1 MNGPTQSENV
11 LEGLQP
17 NSNLKKLR
25 ISCYRGSKFSTW
37 MKDSLLPNLV
47 EISLENCRRYEH
59 LPPLGNLPYLK
70 VLFLTGNH
78 IVKYLGNE
86 FYGDSAIVF
95 PSLESLELCD
105 MTNLEEWRT
114 VNGKESFPHLRKLL
128 MAGCSRLEEFPIIP
142 SVTSFTIRRSNAKL
156 LCSVK
161 NLTSLSF
168 LAIEYFDKLTLLPD
182 VLLQNHKML
191 VSLRIYYLC
200 ELESLANQLNSL
212 SAMKYLEISYCNK
225 LQSLP
230 EGIQKLRCLQ
240 SLHILCCYRFASFQM
255 FGFGGLSS
263 LRKLWIEKCEAFCF
277 LSEGIQYLTALEE
290 LCLDKCP
297 KQISLPDGIQ
307 HLTNL
312 RTLQIWNCDRLSAL
326 PTQIGCLTSL
336 SYLAIEYCSSLMS
349 IPDEMQ
355 NLRTLKTLLIRECPH
370 LKRRCKKGSGV
381 DWHKI
386 AHIPNFQTYF

>member
-1 MNGPTQSENV
+1 MIGKQDLHSVSLVWQSDSMNGPTQSENV

-17 NSNLKKLR
+17 NSNLKKLC

-70 VLFLTGNH
+70 VLVLTGNH

-114 VNGKESFPHLRKLL
+114 VNGKESFPHLRTLL

-161 NLTSLSF
+161 N
-168 LAIEYFDKLTLLPD
+168 
-182 VLLQNHKML
+182 
-191 VSLRIYYLC
+191 
-200 ELESLANQLNSL
+200 
-212 SAMKYLEISYCNK
+212 
-225 LQSLP
+225 
-230 EGIQKLRCLQ
+230 
-240 SLHILCCYRFASFQM
+240 
-255 FGFGGLSS
+255 
-263 LRKLWIEKCEAFCF
+263 
-277 LSEGIQYLTALEE
+277 
-290 LCLDKCP
+290 
-297 KQISLPDGIQ
+297 
-307 HLTNL
+307 
-312 RTLQIWNCDRLSAL
+312 
-326 PTQIGCLTSL
+326 
-336 SYLAIEYCSSLMS
+336 
-349 IPDEMQ
+349 
-355 NLRTLKTLLIRECPH
+355 
-370 LKRRCKKGSGV
+370 
-381 DWHKI
+381 
-386 AHIPNFQTYF
+386 